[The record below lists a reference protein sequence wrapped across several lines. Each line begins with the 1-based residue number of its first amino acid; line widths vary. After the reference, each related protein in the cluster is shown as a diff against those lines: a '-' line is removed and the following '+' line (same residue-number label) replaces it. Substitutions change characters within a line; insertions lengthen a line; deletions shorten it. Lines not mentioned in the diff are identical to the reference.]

1 MVIKM
6 SKLSEINYKRMHD
19 LISYIAKENN
29 KNKFQV
35 YLDFFLNS
43 VIRGIGYVD
52 YLKGNYINLTTE
64 QKNDYLNKK
73 NYVKLVKYLNKR
85 GYTMIFHD
93 KVVFNRIFKDY
104 IGRDFID
111 IREVGFKGF
120 KKFVEGK
127 ENVFAKKHNSF
138 GGDGVEKITIDGD
151 LKSIF
156 NKLYSNK
163 QYLIEDTL
171 IQHKYLNEMNPAA
184 VNNVRLITLLKDGE
198 VYVLFKT
205 LRINGGS
212 EEVISCHDIYMTLA
226 DDGSILGNVVDDE
239 CNIYAKHPVTNFKFK
254 GAKIPHMDK
263 AIKLVKEAAKL
274 VPEMRYVG
282 WDIAITKEGAAII
295 EGNNYPSFGLHQFYL
310 LNDGEEVGKYKKVKE
325 ILGDEINNI

>member
-1 MVIKM
+1 MVSKV

-29 KNKFQV
+29 KSKFQV
-35 YLDFFLNS
+35 YCDFFLNS
-43 VIRGIGYVD
+43 VTRGIGYVD
-52 YLKGNYINLTTE
+52 YLKGNYINLTNE
-64 QKNDYLNKK
+64 QKQNFLNKR
-73 NYVKLVKYLNKR
+73 NYVKLVKYLNTR

-104 IGRDFID
+104 IGREFID

-138 GGDGVEKITIDGD
+138 GGDGVEKITINGD
-151 LKSIF
+151 LKLIF
-156 NKLYSNK
+156 NKLYNNK

-171 IQHKYLNEMNPAA
+171 IQHDYLNQINPAA

-212 EEVISCHDIYMTLA
+212 EEVISCHDIYMTLD
-226 DDGSILGNVVDDE
+226 DDGNILGNVVDDE
-239 CNIYAKHPVTNFKFK
+239 CNIYSSHPVTKFKFK
-254 GAKIPHMDK
+254 NAKIPHMDK

-282 WDIAITKEGAAII
+282 WDVAITKKGAAII

-310 LNDGEEVGKYKKVKE
+310 LNDGEEVGKYKKIKS
-325 ILGDEINNI
+325 ILGDEINKI

>member
-1 MVIKM
+1 MVIKV
-6 SKLSEINYKRMHD
+6 SKLTEINYKRMHD

-29 KNKFQV
+29 KKKIEV

-43 VIRGIGYVD
+43 LTRGIGYVD
-52 YLKGNYINLTTE
+52 YLKGNYINLTNE
-64 QKNDYLNKK
+64 QKEDYLNKK
-73 NYVKLVKYLNKR
+73 NYVKLVKYLNTR

-120 KKFVEGK
+120 KKFIEGK

-151 LKSIF
+151 LKFIF
-156 NKLYSNK
+156 NKLYNNK

-171 IQHKYLNEMNPAA
+171 VQHDYLNEINPAA
-184 VNNVRLITLLKDGE
+184 VNNVRLITLLKDGQ
-198 VYVLFKT
+198 VYVIFKT

-212 EEVISCHDIYMTLA
+212 EEVISCHDIYMTLD
-226 DDGSILGNVVDDE
+226 DDGRVLGNVVDDE
-239 CNIYAKHPVTNFKFK
+239 CNIYSKHPVTNFNFK

-282 WDIAITKEGAAII
+282 WDVAITKKGAAII

-310 LNDGEEVGKYKKVKE
+310 LNDGEEIGKYKKIKE
-325 ILGDEINNI
+325 ILGEEINKI